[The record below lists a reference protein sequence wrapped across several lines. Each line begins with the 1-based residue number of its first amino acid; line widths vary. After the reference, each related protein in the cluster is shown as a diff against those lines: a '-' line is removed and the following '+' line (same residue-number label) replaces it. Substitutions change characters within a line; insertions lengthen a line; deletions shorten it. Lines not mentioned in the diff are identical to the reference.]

1 MPTLAEQY
9 CIVPTDEGFV
19 CNLSPGA
26 SVIDAS
32 SLGKEVKDALISI
45 GARTLFS
52 GLFPSDVSVPK
63 DLWNYIHR
71 SSRDGVVRTVE
82 TSCRRYVGKRSNEFT
97 GTPLDECASV
107 GTRIILYRY
116 LADPS
121 NGSMSKSSCDVLRTF
136 PIFRAYAGNEN
147 TKFVAVNSSSWYVLE
162 TPLDQKIMTS
172 EFLAYD
178 SLAEMSF
185 LKEIGVR
192 CLSRSDFYRHFLM
205 PSLPKMSESVRSI
218 AVKRILVDL
227 PMLCSNDKDFRAVAM
242 SSRIIP
248 SASSRTLK
256 KASELFDPEIT
267 QLRSLMDRDSFP
279 DEDLWTPDL
288 LLAMRSLG
296 LQISLTWEVLIACA
310 RSIEEKGSSPVETEK
325 EDAKA
330 RGGELLSFVDQ
341 NFGKLFHKT
350 ESKKKST
357 LLKRMNAALF
367 EDTEKKKQEA
377 EEQIKR
383 TCILLSLQWV
393 PVLTSPPHPL
403 LPWPDEFTVVP
414 VASPISTIDR
424 ESMWLLSSTHR
435 IVDGTI
441 HTQELRDVFGWSN
454 EVSIKDVATQ
464 LRKLSATFD
473 RLASALPKTK
483 NEEGDGD
490 VRAIEKKSICRA
502 ITAQIPRIYH
512 ELDKAKTDYEREV
525 VQSAL
530 FGTKW
535 LWIGDRFIAS
545 EHAAFS
551 SPINAAPY
559 LYTVPSDLLV
569 YDTLLKTFG
578 VRSSFGSSD
587 FSSVLLQMAKEDADG
602 SKRRLAPQ
610 QVELAVNIVQI
621 ISDDVMKLNDMEIYA
636 PSIDGRIHPASQ
648 MIFDDA
654 PWYARRCFRA

>member
-97 GTPLDECASV
+97 GTPLDEGASDE
-107 GTRIILYRY
+107 TRIILYRY

-296 LQISLTWEVLIACA
+296 LQTSLTWEVLIACA

-325 EDAKA
+325 ENAVQDLLRYVNMCLSDNIEERNLKLQDELSVRKAKIEALQREGRELVKQLSTETDAFLCPITREVMEDPVICSDGHTYERVA
-330 RGGELLSFVDQ
+330 IEQWLRTNSRSPMTNQHLPSRLLIP
-341 NFGKLFHKT
+341 NH
-350 ESKKKST
+350 
-357 LLKRMNAALF
+357 ALR
-367 EDTEKKKQEA
+367 QA
-377 EEQIKR
+377 I
-383 TCILLSLQWV
+383 
-393 PVLTSPPHPL
+393 
-403 LPWPDEFTVVP
+403 
-414 VASPISTIDR
+414 
-424 ESMWLLSSTHR
+424 ESMSDSLSC
-435 IVDGTI
+435 V
-441 HTQELRDVFGWSN
+441 EKF
-454 EVSIKDVATQ
+454 A
-464 LRKLSATFD
+464 
-473 RLASALPKTK
+473 
-483 NEEGDGD
+483 
-490 VRAIEKKSICRA
+490 RA
-502 ITAQIPRIYH
+502 
-512 ELDKAKTDYEREV
+512 YE
-525 VQSAL
+525 
-530 FGTKW
+530 
-535 LWIGDRFIAS
+535 
-545 EHAAFS
+545 
-551 SPINAAPY
+551 
-559 LYTVPSDLLV
+559 
-569 YDTLLKTFG
+569 
-578 VRSSFGSSD
+578 
-587 FSSVLLQMAKEDADG
+587 
-602 SKRRLAPQ
+602 
-610 QVELAVNIVQI
+610 
-621 ISDDVMKLNDMEIYA
+621 
-636 PSIDGRIHPASQ
+636 
-648 MIFDDA
+648 
-654 PWYARRCFRA
+654 